1 MVKKLTISDD
11 DSTDNESLT
20 EVEIKK
26 EEVKTIVKPK
36 KILSDK
42 QKEILK
48 QGREKGRLKLIEKH
62 EKNKLDKKIEASKF
76 LLEQDYKD
84 KKDKKENKTK
94 KIEIKESESE
104 PDEEVVIIER
114 KKKPK
119 KTVKKIIIQESESE
133 SESEEEI
140 IQVPEKKMKSQ
151 RNKKTITITN
161 NDKLLPDSKFDENS
175 TKKINYKNYFV

>member
-11 DSTDNESLT
+11 DSTDNESVT
-20 EVEIKK
+20 EIEIKK

-104 PDEEVVIIER
+104 ADEEVIIIEKKRSLKKQLRKLLFKNQNQNQR
-114 KKKPK
+114 KKKLFKYQK
-119 KTVKKIIIQESESE
+119 K
-133 SESEEEI
+133 
-140 IQVPEKKMKSQ
+140 
-151 RNKKTITITN
+151 R
-161 NDKLLPDSKFDENS
+161 
-175 TKKINYKNYFV
+175 

>member
-11 DSTDNESLT
+11 DNSTDNESLT
-20 EVEIKK
+20 EIEIKK

-104 PDEEVVIIER
+104 ADEEVIIIEKKRSLKKQLRKLLFKNQNQNLNQR
-114 KKKPK
+114 KKLFKYQK
-119 KTVKKIIIQESESE
+119 K
-133 SESEEEI
+133 
-140 IQVPEKKMKSQ
+140 
-151 RNKKTITITN
+151 R
-161 NDKLLPDSKFDENS
+161 
-175 TKKINYKNYFV
+175 